1 MHALLPAVSLGKKP
15 TGAFHCYLMGAWG
28 NLELVLGQGVYFLTV
43 SSSDGYGFVS
53 HKPISE
59 SWHGFLL
66 WALEEAMMLQW
77 LFYWEQL
84 SAHPYARQL
93 QPVQRMLDS
102 PIQTC
107 TFFTDDLFFFSF
119 CSIFS
124 AAAIILNNI
133 SPPVAEALQ
142 CNGELFWRYKSLDLK
157 NLPGVSVLCTT
168 FLLCWSLYLAHAK
181 EHLTFKDPFCTSSKC
196 LHPLLL
202 D

>member
-1 MHALLPAVSLGKKP
+1 MTWIPAVSLGRGNDAAVALLLRAAFCTPLCWP
-15 TGAFHCYLMGAWG
+15 TATSAKNARFTYPNVH
-28 NLELVLGQGVYFLTV
+28 
-43 SSSDGYGFVS
+43 
-53 HKPISE
+53 
-59 SWHGFLL
+59 
-66 WALEEAMMLQW
+66 
-77 LFYWEQL
+77 LFYWW
-84 SAHPYARQL
+84 P
-93 QPVQRMLDS
+93 
-102 PIQTC
+102 
-107 TFFTDDLFFFSF
+107 FFFFSF